1 MTVILIM
8 TKDKGISLHLDL
20 NYSFFVGFFTY
31 ISGML
36 FFIVLRHKSV
46 KVTGASN
53 YELTKIT
60 YIMS

>member
-1 MTVILIM
+1 MTVILIIA
-8 TKDKGISLHLDL
+8 KDKGISLHLDL
-20 NYSFFVGFFTY
+20 NYSFFVEFFFY

-46 KVTGASN
+46 KVAGASN